1 MKDNSIIDWV
11 RVIGSIVVSWPVV
24 ALIFI
29 LFFRAPLFKLIN
41 RFTESSGS
49 KAEIGPLKIE
59 LGTPVLPPQYR
70 GTGIERA
77 AETIDLSDEIGPIGD
92 TGPEGTTVGFSVA
105 YAMQAA
111 IKNATG
117 RTVALSPRSIYV
129 TAKKYDE
136 WPGED
141 YEGTSVLGALKAV
154 REVGA
159 YLESDWPYSNKT
171 KPKSGTN
178 PAYRIS
184 SYTEVRGVEQ
194 ILSAIRE
201 RKGVIA
207 AVTVTEDFD
216 KTDPDGRV
224 TIRLPLRQLGAKTI
238 CLVGYDGERGEFKFA
253 NDWGPNWG
261 LRGFG
266 IIRDTDLLR
275 ILQTAYTLDM

>member
-1 MKDNSIIDWV
+1 MKDNSIIEWV
-11 RVIGSIVVSWPVV
+11 RVIGSIVVSWPIVV
-24 ALIFI
+24 LIFI
-29 LFFRAPLFKLIN
+29 LFFRTPLFKLIN

-49 KAEIGPLKIE
+49 KAEIGPLKLE
-59 LGTPVLPPQYR
+59 LGPPVLPPQYR
-70 GTGIERA
+70 GMGSERTP
-77 AETIDLSDEIGPIGD
+77 ETIDLSDEIGSIGD

-129 TAKKYDE
+129 AAKKYDD

-154 REVGA
+154 KEVGA

-171 KPKSGTN
+171 KPESGTN

-194 ILSAIRE
+194 ILSAMQE
-201 RKGVIA
+201 GKCVIS

-216 KTDPDGRV
+216 KAGPDGRV
-224 TIRLPLRQLGAKTI
+224 TIRLPLRQLGAKSI
-238 CLVGYDGERGEFKFA
+238 CLVGYEGERGEFKFA

-266 IIRDTDLLR
+266 VIRDTDLLR
-275 ILQTAYTLDM
+275 ILETAYTLDM